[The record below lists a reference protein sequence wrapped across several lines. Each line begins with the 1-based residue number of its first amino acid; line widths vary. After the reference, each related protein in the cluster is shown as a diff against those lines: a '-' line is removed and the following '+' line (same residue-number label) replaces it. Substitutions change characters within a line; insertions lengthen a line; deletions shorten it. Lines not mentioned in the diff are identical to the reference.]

1 MAEET
6 GTDLITLPS
15 KEELPAYFKRDGGI
29 EELVSK
35 IEAEAGK
42 VEHDVS
48 TAKGRKAARS
58 FASKVSKSKT
68 VLEDVRKSITEE
80 WRQKTA
86 EVNARGKVAV
96 ERLDALRDKIKKPA
110 DDYEQKEADR
120 QAKHMRALDQF
131 DLEQLDSHA
140 PSFELKALIERIE
153 AVEIND
159 SWEEFEG
166 DAREQKAAA
175 LTKFKSDLGIA
186 EQREAQERELEEL
199 RKEKAE
205 REAKEAEEAAKAAEE
220 AAAKAAEEQR
230 AKEKADAEQK
240 AREEAEA
247 AAKAREERLA
257 REKEEAEERHKQE
270 LAAEKRKA
278 EEAAAAERKRIAD
291 EKRAAEEAEAQRKA
305 DAEHRKAIT
314 AEIVAAITAAKPRS
328 YEHLIDMMIDGEIP
342 HVKVAV

>member
-1 MAEET
+1 MADET

-35 IEAEAGK
+35 IEKAVEK
-42 VEHDVS
+42 VEHDYT
-48 TAKGRKAARS
+48 TAKGRKEARS

-68 VLEDVRKSITEE
+68 VLESVRKEITEE
-80 WRQKTA
+80 WRTKTA
-86 EVNARGKVAV
+86 EVNARGKTAV
-96 ERLDALRDKIKKPA
+96 ERLDALRDKIKAPA
-110 DDYEQKEADR
+110 EEFEKKEAER
-120 QAKHMRALDQF
+120 QAKHMKALDQF

-140 PSFELKALIERIE
+140 ASFEIKALIERIE
-153 AVEIND
+153 AVEINE

-199 RKEKAE
+199 RREKAE
-205 REAKEAEEAAKAAEE
+205 REAKEAEEAAKAEAE

-230 AKEKADAEQK
+230 AKEQAAAEEK
-240 AREEAEA
+240 ARQEAEA
-247 AAKAREERLA
+247 AAKAREERIA
-257 REKEEAEERHKQE
+257 REAKEAEERHRQE
-270 LAAEKRKA
+270 LEAAKA
-278 EEAAAAERKRIAD
+278 RELEAAAAERKRIED
-291 EKRAAEEAEAQRKA
+291 EKRAAEEAEAKRKA

-314 AEIVAAITAAKPRS
+314 AEIVVAITAAKPRS
-328 YEHLIDMMIDGEIP
+328 YEHLINMMIDREIP
-342 HVKVAV
+342 HVKVQL